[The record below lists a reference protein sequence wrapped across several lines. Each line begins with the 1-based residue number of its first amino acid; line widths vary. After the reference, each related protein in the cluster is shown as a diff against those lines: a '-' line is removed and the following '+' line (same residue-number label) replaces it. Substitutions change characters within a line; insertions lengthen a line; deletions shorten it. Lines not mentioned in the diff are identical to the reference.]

1 MNHKLSNQQFVSLVD
16 FKDAR
21 IEALISENDK
31 IKKENAK
38 LKAFVKK
45 SNGSLEWW
53 SLYGACVSTN
63 KPNADNFACQY
74 ADEQMGLLTD
84 NGLNAE
90 EVREYYLNSGFPE
103 YEEEP
108 YTSYT
113 DADWIE
119 CANENDLER

>member
-21 IEALISENDK
+21 IEALIRENDK

-53 SLYGACVSTN
+53 SLYGACARPMPVYSV
-63 KPNADNFACQY
+63 P
-74 ADEQMGLLTD
+74 GLID
-84 NGLNAE
+84 H
-90 EVREYYLNSGFPE
+90 F
-103 YEEEP
+103 
-108 YTSYT
+108 
-113 DADWIE
+113 
-119 CANENDLER
+119 